1 MTPDTF
7 VDTFT
12 LVRNS
17 LDKQA
22 TQLSEV
28 FPTEKRAAIAFRISH
43 QRCSMKNGI
52 RPATLLKKRLLRWRF
67 PVNFTKFLRT
77 PFLHNTS
84 GRLLLCFMV
93 FIDREFLLL
102 RFKNICYCKIDYSKH
117 YRLPKCFIKFPR
129 ALSRTAK
136 AIDTFKEA
144 TNCKTPQAVAAI
156 WAPGTDF
163 S

>member
-93 FIDREFLLL
+93 FSDREFLLL
-102 RFKNICYCKIDYSKH
+102 RFKNICYCKIDCSKH
-117 YRLPKCFIKFPR
+117 YRLPKYQISESLK
-129 ALSRTAK
+129 SK
-136 AIDTFKEA
+136 SQS
-144 TNCKTPQAVAAI
+144 N
-156 WAPGTDF
+156 
-163 S
+163 